1 MFLKT
6 PDSVIHHL
14 EELGAGLRLWLVE
27 LPLQNKKDAV
37 LSSALCFGSPSL
49 SRLESNVFHLSL
61 ALRTPD
67 REIKP
72 E

>member
-1 MFLKT
+1 ML
-6 PDSVIHHL
+6 DSD
-14 EELGAGLRLWLVE
+14 RLWLVE

-49 SRLESNVFHLSL
+49 SRLESNAFHLSL